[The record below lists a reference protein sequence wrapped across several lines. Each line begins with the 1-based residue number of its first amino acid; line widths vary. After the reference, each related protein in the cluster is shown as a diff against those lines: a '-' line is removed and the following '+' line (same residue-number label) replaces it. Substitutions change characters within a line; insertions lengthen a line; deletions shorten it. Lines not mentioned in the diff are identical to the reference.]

1 MFCYGVLECV
11 MGQGKLKSE
20 LVVVW
25 CFNADPQITFPI
37 SSEIMSYDVTLQRH
51 AQYSK
56 PGNICLNSFTNLY
69 YVSIIDHTGPLES
82 LRTLVG
88 SQRQLLRVE
97 FYHFQ
102 NKSPYSSL
110 ARRRSLILCCVA
122 NCRTQVV
129 GNFS

>member
-1 MFCYGVLECV
+1 MT
-11 MGQGKLKSE
+11 SP
-20 LVVVW
+20 
-25 CFNADPQITFPI
+25 FN
-37 SSEIMSYDVTLQRH
+37 VTD

-56 PGNICLNSFTNLY
+56 TGNFHKFVLQ

-102 NKSPYSSL
+102 NKSPYCSL
-110 ARRRSLILCCVA
+110 ARRRPVILCCVA

-129 GNFS
+129 GNLS